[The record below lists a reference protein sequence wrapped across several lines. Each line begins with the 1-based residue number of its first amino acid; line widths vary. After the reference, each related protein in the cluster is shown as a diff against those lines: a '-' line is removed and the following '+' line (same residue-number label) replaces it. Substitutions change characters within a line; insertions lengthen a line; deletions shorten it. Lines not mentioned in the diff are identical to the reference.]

1 MNYINKL
8 IKKIKLKECEYETVE
23 NMIKHYNNLVE
34 QSINDIFI
42 AEQLN
47 KNDVYKQFTYTHT
60 KIITM
65 TPDYQTLLNTLYKN
79 LSLKTHP
86 DKTNGDDVDFKLIFQ
101 AYENKNIL
109 KMIEFANHYKLSCIE
124 DIDINLLTLILEK
137 EWLTIKNK
145 VKNLK
150 NSVPYQYLING
161 DGNIRMMID
170 LYKENQLYKQKN
182 ENLREEIKNYKKV

>member
-8 IKKIKLKECEYETVE
+8 IKKIKLKECEYETVK
-23 NMIKHYNNLVE
+23 NMIEHYNNLVE

-47 KNDVYKQFTYTHT
+47 KDDVYKEFTHT
-60 KIITM
+60 HTTKIVTM
-65 TPDYQTLLNTLYKN
+65 IPDYETLLNTLYKN

-86 DKTNGDDVDFKLIFQ
+86 DKTNGDDVDFKLIHQ

-109 KMIEFANHYKLSCIE
+109 KLIEFAYHYKLLCIE
-124 DIDINLLTLILEK
+124 DIDVNLLTLILEK
-137 EWLTIKNK
+137 EWATIKNK

-161 DGNIRMMID
+161 DSNIRMMID

-182 ENLREEIKNYKKV
+182 ENLRQEIKNYKV